1 MFAKKKD
8 NHTINSMDDSRRVV
22 HDFRLRLP
30 YENYRTKEYE
40 LYHKLKD
47 EEMLPRIDEHLEKL
61 FSGEVDDGN
70 GDMLDSILFAPAR
83 EAKPD
88 LAKQHIDHGDM
99 LRRLIIRR
107 KSDIADFE
115 KIVEDLQSEL
125 TALEKEHK
133 DTSERIAT
141 LEKEETI

>member
-1 MFAKKKD
+1 MFGKRKKD
-8 NHTINSMDDSRRVV
+8 HLINSMDDTRQVV
-22 HDFRLRLP
+22 NDFRLRLP

-40 LYHKLKD
+40 SYHKLKD

-88 LAKQHIDHGDM
+88 LEKQHVDHGDM
-99 LRRLIIRR
+99 LRRLITRR
-107 KSDIADFE
+107 KGDIAD
-115 KIVEDLQSEL
+115 I
-125 TALEKEHK
+125 
-133 DTSERIAT
+133 ERITVELKDELASIQAEYEQTCNRVAVLETEGT
-141 LEKEETI
+141 L

>member
-1 MFAKKKD
+1 M
-8 NHTINSMDDSRRVV
+8 
-22 HDFRLRLP
+22 
-30 YENYRTKEYE
+30 KEYE

-88 LAKQHIDHGDM
+88 LEKQHVDHGDM
-99 LRRLIIRR
+99 LRRLITRR
-107 KSDIADFE
+107 KGDIAD
-115 KIVEDLQSEL
+115 I
-125 TALEKEHK
+125 
-133 DTSERIAT
+133 ERITVELKDELASIQAEYEQTCNRVAVLETEGT
-141 LEKEETI
+141 L

>member
-1 MFAKKKD
+1 MFGKRKKD
-8 NHTINSMDDSRRVV
+8 HLINSMDDTRQVV
-22 HDFRLRLP
+22 NDFRLRFP

-88 LAKQHIDHGDM
+88 LEKQHVDHGDM
-99 LRRLIIRR
+99 LRRLITRR
-107 KSDIADFE
+107 KGDIAD
-115 KIVEDLQSEL
+115 I
-125 TALEKEHK
+125 
-133 DTSERIAT
+133 ERITVELKDELASIQAEYEQTCNRVAVLETEGT
-141 LEKEETI
+141 L

>member
-1 MFAKKKD
+1 MFGKKKD
-8 NHTINSMDDSRRVV
+8 NHLINSMDDTRQVV

-47 EEMLPRIDEHLEKL
+47 EEILPRIDDHLDKL

-70 GDMLDSILFAPAR
+70 GDMLDSILFSPAR

-88 LAKQHIDHGDM
+88 LAKQHVDHGDM
-99 LRRLIIRR
+99 IRRLIIRR

-115 KIVEDLQSEL
+115 TIVETLKNELSSLQTEYKQ
-125 TALEKEHK
+125 TNEK
-133 DTSERIAT
+133 IMV
-141 LEKEETI
+141 LEKEETL